1 MTRAKR
7 LPARCLLFL
16 FAFFAPFCGYSFMAG
31 HIVALGGGGFSME
44 PDNLALDR
52 YILSL
57 WPSADRE
64 PRVCF
69 IPTATGD
76 SAEYIGRFYSAFE
89 KLACRPIHLAL
100 TNPQTVDLAS
110 AVLENDIFY
119 VGGGNTREM
128 LSVWCRYGL
137 DQALKEAW
145 QAGKILCGIS
155 AGAICWFEQ
164 AISDSVVEGEL
175 HPLKC
180 LGFLPGTACPHY
192 DEPGRRETFHRCL
205 VSGDVGAG
213 YGIDNSVALHF
224 EGTKLVNVV
233 ASRPD
238 AYAYHVVLTN
248 GQVAETVIRRASK
261 E

>member
-1 MTRAKR
+1 LR
-7 LPARCLLFL
+7 L
-16 FAFFAPFCGYSFMAG
+16 FAAILFMAG

-57 WPSADRE
+57 WRRPDRE

-69 IPTATGD
+69 IPTAAGD
-76 SAEYIGRFYSAFE
+76 SVDYIGRFYSAFD
-89 KLACRPIHLAL
+89 KLECRPAHLAL
-100 TNPQTVDLAS
+100 TDSRNLDVAA
-110 AVLENDIFY
+110 AVLRSDIFY

-128 LSVWCRYGL
+128 LSVWRKCAL

-175 HPLKC
+175 HPLRC
-180 LGFLPGTACPHY
+180 LGFLPGTGCPHY
-192 DEPGRRETFHRCL
+192 DEPGRRETFHRFL
-205 VSGDVGAG
+205 ASGDVSAG
-213 YGIDNSVALHF
+213 YGIDNSAALHF
-224 EGTKLVNVV
+224 EGIRLVNVV
-233 ASRPD
+233 VSRPD
-238 AYAYHVVLTN
+238 AHAYHVELTH
-248 GQVAETVIRRASK
+248 GQVAETAI
-261 E
+261 

>member
-1 MTRAKR
+1 
-7 LPARCLLFL
+7 
-16 FAFFAPFCGYSFMAG
+16 MAG

-57 WPSADRE
+57 WRGSDREPDFARRQSRQSTRAKAMLGE

-76 SAEYIGRFYSAFE
+76 SADYIGRFYAAFE
-89 KLACRPIHLAL
+89 KLPCRPTHLAL
-100 TNPQTVDLAS
+100 TNPQTADPAS
-110 AVLENDIFY
+110 VVLENDIFY

-128 LSVWCRYGL
+128 LSIWHGCGL
-137 DQALKEAW
+137 DRALKEAW
-145 QAGKILCGIS
+145 QAGKILSGIS

-205 VSGDVGAG
+205 ASGDVGAG
-213 YGIDNSVALHF
+213 YGIDNSAALHF
-224 EGTKLVNVV
+224 EGSKLVNLVT
-233 ASRPD
+233 SRPEVS
-238 AYAYHVVLTN
+238 AYRVALVT
-248 GQVAETVIRRASK
+248 GQVVETVIRT
-261 E
+261 ELMG

>member
-1 MTRAKR
+1 M
-7 LPARCLLFL
+7 P
-16 FAFFAPFCGYSFMAG
+16 G

-57 WPSADRE
+57 WRDPDRE

-69 IPTATGD
+69 IPTATRD
-76 SAEYIGRFYSAFE
+76 SADYIGRFYSAFE
-89 KLACRPIHLAL
+89 KLPCWPTHLAL
-100 TNPQTVDLAS
+100 TNPQTADPSSV
-110 AVLENDIFY
+110 VLDNDIFY

-128 LSVWCRYGL
+128 LAIWRRCGL
-137 DQALKEAW
+137 DHALKEAW

-180 LGFLPGTACPHY
+180 LGFLPGTAAPHY

-205 VSGDVGAG
+205 LSGDVSPG
-213 YGIDNSVALHF
+213 YGIDNSAALHF
-224 EGTKLVNVV
+224 EGTRLTNAV
-233 ASRPD
+233 ASRSE
-238 AYAYHVVLTN
+238 ARAYHVALTN
-248 GQVAETVIRRASK
+248 GRLVETVLGTECTK
-261 E
+261 ET

>member
-1 MTRAKR
+1 
-7 LPARCLLFL
+7 
-16 FAFFAPFCGYSFMAG
+16 MAG

-57 WPSADRE
+57 WRRSDRE
-64 PRVCF
+64 PRICF

-76 SAEYIGRFYSAFE
+76 SVDYIDRFYSAFE
-89 KLACRPIHLAL
+89 KLACRPTHLAL
-100 TNPQTVDLAS
+100 TDSRTSNPPT

-128 LSVWCRYGL
+128 LSIWHRFDL

-180 LGFLPGTACPHY
+180 LGFLSGTGCPHY
-192 DEPGRRETFHRCL
+192 DEPGRRETFHRFL
-205 VSGDVGAG
+205 ASGDVSAG
-213 YGIDNSVALHF
+213 YGIDNSAALHF
-224 EGTKLVNVV
+224 EGTKLVKIV

-238 AYAYHVVLTN
+238 AYAYHVALTN
-248 GQVAETVIRRASK
+248 GQIGETVVRT
-261 E
+261 ELLE

>member
-1 MTRAKR
+1 M
-7 LPARCLLFL
+7 P
-16 FAFFAPFCGYSFMAG
+16 G

-57 WPSADRE
+57 WRRSDPE

-69 IPTATGD
+69 IPTATCD
-76 SAEYIGRFYSAFE
+76 SVDYIGRFYSAFE
-89 KLACRPIHLAL
+89 KLACRPTHLAL
-100 TNPQTVDLAS
+100 TDSQISDPAA

-119 VGGGNTREM
+119 VGGGNTRDM
-128 LSVWCRYGL
+128 LSVWRGCGL

-180 LGFLPGTACPHY
+180 LGFLPGTGCPHY

-205 VSGDVGAG
+205 ASGDVSAG
-213 YGIDNSVALHF
+213 YGIDNSAALHF

-233 ASRPD
+233 VSQPNAF
-238 AYAYHVVLTN
+238 AYHLALVNGRVV
-248 GQVAETVIRRASK
+248 ETTMRTQPI
-261 E
+261 

>member
-1 MTRAKR
+1 
-7 LPARCLLFL
+7 
-16 FAFFAPFCGYSFMAG
+16 MAG

-52 YILSL
+52 YVLSL
-57 WPSADRE
+57 WRGSDRE
-64 PRVCF
+64 PRLCF

-76 SAEYIGRFYSAFE
+76 SADYIDRFYAAFE
-89 KLACRPIHLAL
+89 RLPCRPTHLAL
-100 TNPQTVDLAS
+100 TNPKTADPAS

-128 LSVWCRYGL
+128 LSIWRGCGL
-137 DQALKEAW
+137 DRALKEAW
-145 QAGKILCGIS
+145 QAGKILSGIS

-164 AISDSVVEGEL
+164 AISDSVVEREL

-180 LGFLPGTACPHY
+180 LGFLPGSACPHY

-205 VSGDVGAG
+205 ASGDVDAG
-213 YGIDNSVALHF
+213 YGIDNSAALHF
-224 EGTKLVNVV
+224 EGLKLLKMV
-233 ASRPD
+233 ASRPEAS
-238 AYAYHVVLTN
+238 AYRVGLIT
-248 GQVAETVIRRASK
+248 GQVVETAIETERM

>member
-1 MTRAKR
+1 
-7 LPARCLLFL
+7 
-16 FAFFAPFCGYSFMAG
+16 MAG

-57 WPSADRE
+57 WRDPGRE

-69 IPTATGD
+69 IPTGTRD
-76 SAEYIGRFYSAFE
+76 SVDYIGRFYSAFE
-89 KLACRPIHLAL
+89 KLPCRPTHLSL
-100 TNPQTVDLAS
+100 TDSQTSDPQGAILG
-110 AVLENDIFY
+110 NDIFY
-119 VGGGNTREM
+119 VGGGNTRDM
-128 LSVWCRYGL
+128 LSVWRGCGL
-137 DQALKEAW
+137 DHELKEAW

-180 LGFLPGTACPHY
+180 LGFLPGTGCPHY
-192 DEPGRRETFHRCL
+192 EDPGRRETFHRCL
-205 VSGDVGAG
+205 VAGEVSAG
-213 YGIDNSVALHF
+213 YGIDNSAALHF

-233 ASRPD
+233 VSRLNAS
-238 AYAYHVVLTN
+238 AYHVDFVN
-248 GQVAETVIRRASK
+248 GRVVETTVRTEPIK
-261 E
+261 

>member
-1 MTRAKR
+1 MT
-7 LPARCLLFL
+7 
-16 FAFFAPFCGYSFMAG
+16 G

-57 WPSADRE
+57 WRGPGRE

-76 SAEYIGRFYSAFE
+76 SAGYIDRFYYAFE
-89 KLACRPIHLAL
+89 KLPCRPTHLAL
-100 TNPQTVDLAS
+100 TNPHNPDPAS

-119 VGGGNTREM
+119 VGGGNTHEM
-128 LSVWCRYGL
+128 LSVWHQSGL

-145 QAGKILCGIS
+145 HAGKILCGIS

-180 LGFLPGTACPHY
+180 LGFLEGTACPHY

-205 VSGDVGAG
+205 ASGDVGAG
-213 YGIDNSVALHF
+213 YGIDNRAALHF
-224 EGTKLVNVV
+224 EGLKLVNVV
-233 ASRPD
+233 TSRPD
-238 AYAYHVVLTN
+238 AYAYHVALTN
-248 GQVAETVIRRASK
+248 GQVAETVVSNRKQGIAAKELRRAPPS
-261 E
+261 

>member
-1 MTRAKR
+1 
-7 LPARCLLFL
+7 
-16 FAFFAPFCGYSFMAG
+16 MAG
-31 HIVALGGGGFSME
+31 QVVALGGGGFSME

-57 WPSADRE
+57 WRTTERE

-76 SAEYIGRFYSAFE
+76 SADYIGRFYSAFE
-89 KLACRPIHLAL
+89 KLPCRPAHLAL
-100 TNPQTVDLAS
+100 TNPQTSDPIS
-110 AVLENDIFY
+110 GVLENDIFY

-128 LSVWCRYGL
+128 LAIWRRCGL
-137 DQALKEAW
+137 DRALKEAW

-180 LGFLPGTACPHY
+180 LGFLAGTASPHY

-205 VSGDVGAG
+205 LSGDVSAG
-213 YGIDNSVALHF
+213 YGIDNSAALHF

-233 ASRPD
+233 TSRPG
-238 AYAYHVVLTN
+238 ASAYHVALVN
-248 GQVAETVIRRASK
+248 GQVVETVVL
-261 E
+261 

>member
-1 MTRAKR
+1 
-7 LPARCLLFL
+7 
-16 FAFFAPFCGYSFMAG
+16 MAG

-44 PDNLALDR
+44 PNNLALDR

-57 WPSADRE
+57 WRGPARE

-76 SAEYIGRFYSAFE
+76 SADYISRFYSAFE
-89 KLACRPIHLAL
+89 KLPCRPTHVAL
-100 TNPQTVDLAS
+100 TKPQNPDPAS

-128 LSVWCRYGL
+128 LLVWRQYGL

-145 QAGKILCGIS
+145 RAGKILCGIS

-175 HPLKC
+175 HPLEC

-192 DEPGRRETFHRCL
+192 DEPGRRQTFHRCL
-205 VSGDVGAG
+205 ASGAVGAG
-213 YGIDNSVALHF
+213 YGIDNSAALHF
-224 EGTKLVNVV
+224 EGTNLVNVV
-233 ASRPD
+233 GSRPVSC
-238 AYAYHVVLTN
+238 AYHVALVT
-248 GQVAETVIRRASK
+248 GQVVETVIRA
-261 E
+261 ELME

>member
-1 MTRAKR
+1 M
-7 LPARCLLFL
+7 P
-16 FAFFAPFCGYSFMAG
+16 G

-57 WPSADRE
+57 WRDSSRE

-76 SAEYIGRFYSAFE
+76 SADYIGRFYSAFQ
-89 KLACRPIHLAL
+89 KLPCRPTHLAL
-100 TNPQTVDLAS
+100 TNPQVSDPS
-110 AVLENDIFY
+110 SVVLDNDIFY

-128 LSVWCRYGL
+128 LAVWRRFGL

-180 LGFLPGTACPHY
+180 LGFLPGTASPHY

-205 VSGDVGAG
+205 LCGEVGEG
-213 YGIDNSVALHF
+213 YGIDNSAALHF
-224 EGTKLVNVV
+224 EGTKSVSV
-233 ASRPD
+233 AVSRPG
-238 AYAYHVVLTN
+238 AGAYHVGLVN
-248 GQVAETVIRRASK
+248 GQVVETIVRTEPMK
-261 E
+261 

>member
-1 MTRAKR
+1 
-7 LPARCLLFL
+7 
-16 FAFFAPFCGYSFMAG
+16 MAG
-31 HIVALGGGGFSME
+31 QIVALGGGGFSME

-57 WPSADRE
+57 WRTTEQE

-69 IPTATGD
+69 IPTATRD
-76 SAEYIGRFYSAFE
+76 SADYIGRFYAAFD
-89 KLACRPIHLAL
+89 KSPCRPTHLAL
-100 TNPQTVDLAS
+100 TNPQTADPSS
-110 AVLENDIFY
+110 ALLDNDIFY

-128 LSVWCRYGL
+128 LATWRRCGL
-137 DQALKEAW
+137 DQALKQAW

-180 LGFLPGTACPHY
+180 LGFLPGTAAPHY

-205 VSGDVGAG
+205 ASGRVNAG
-213 YGIDNSVALHF
+213 YGINNSAALHF
-224 EGTKLVNVV
+224 EGERLVNVV
-233 ASRPD
+233 TSRPG
-238 AYAYHVVLTN
+238 ACAYHVGLVN
-248 GQVAETVIRRASK
+248 GQVVETVVRAEPMK
-261 E
+261 

>member
-1 MTRAKR
+1 MV
-7 LPARCLLFL
+7 
-16 FAFFAPFCGYSFMAG
+16 G

-52 YILSL
+52 YLLSL
-57 WPSADRE
+57 WRRSDRE

-69 IPTATGD
+69 LPTATGD
-76 SAEYIGRFYSAFE
+76 SVEYIGRFYSAFE
-89 KLACRPIHLAL
+89 KLACRTTHLAL
-100 TNPQTVDLAS
+100 TDSQTSDPAA

-119 VGGGNTREM
+119 VGGGNTRDM
-128 LSVWCRYGL
+128 LSVWRECGL
-137 DQALKEAW
+137 DQALKGAW
-145 QAGKILCGIS
+145 QSGKILCGIS

-180 LGFLPGTACPHY
+180 LGFLPGTGCPHY

-205 VSGDVGAG
+205 ASGDVGTG
-213 YGIDNSVALHF
+213 YGIDNSAALHF
-224 EGTKLVNVV
+224 EGLKLANVV
-233 ASRPD
+233 TSRPD
-238 AYAYHVVLTN
+238 AHAYHVALTN
-248 GQVAETVIRRASK
+248 GQVAETVVRTGSK

>member
-1 MTRAKR
+1 
-7 LPARCLLFL
+7 
-16 FAFFAPFCGYSFMAG
+16 MAG

-52 YILSL
+52 YVLSL
-57 WPSADRE
+57 WRRSDRE

-69 IPTATGD
+69 LPTAAGD
-76 SAEYIGRFYSAFE
+76 SVEYIGRFYSAFE
-89 KLACRPIHLAL
+89 KFACRPTHLAL
-100 TNPQTVDLAS
+100 TDAQTSDPAA

-119 VGGGNTREM
+119 VGGGNTRDM
-128 LSVWCRYGL
+128 LSVWRGCGL

-180 LGFLPGTACPHY
+180 LGFLPGTGCPHY

-205 VSGDVGAG
+205 ASGDVSAG
-213 YGIDNSVALHF
+213 YGIGNSAALHF
-224 EGTKLVNVV
+224 EGLKLVNVV
-233 ASRPD
+233 TFRLD
-238 AYAYHVVLTN
+238 AYAYHVALTN
-248 GQVAETVIRRASK
+248 GQVAETVVRTGSK
-261 E
+261 K

>member
-1 MTRAKR
+1 M
-7 LPARCLLFL
+7 P
-16 FAFFAPFCGYSFMAG
+16 G

-52 YILSL
+52 YTLSL
-57 WPSADRE
+57 WRRSDRE

-76 SAEYIGRFYSAFE
+76 SADYIGRFYAAYEKLPCRPTHLAFTDSQNPYPASAF
-89 KLACRPIHLAL
+89 
-100 TNPQTVDLAS
+100 
-110 AVLENDIFY
+110 LENDIFY

-128 LSVWCRYGL
+128 LSVWRRYGL
-137 DQALKEAW
+137 DRALKEAW

-180 LGFLPGTACPHY
+180 LGFLPGAACPHY

-205 VSGDVGAG
+205 ASNDVSAG
-213 YGIDNSVALHF
+213 YGIDNGAALHF
-224 EGTKLVNVV
+224 KRAKLVKVV
-233 ASRPD
+233 APRPE
-238 AYAYHVVLTN
+238 AHAFHVALVN
-248 GQVAETVIRRASK
+248 GQVAETVIRA
-261 E
+261 ELE